1 MARATE
7 LVGKENKK
15 KIKRRER
22 KEDESKGKAERRR
35 EQVLHPPH
43 RFGFCSLEGS

>member
-7 LVGKENKK
+7 LVGKKNKK

-22 KEDESKGKAERRR
+22 KEDESKVKGKGGESK
-35 EQVLHPPH
+35 
-43 RFGFCSLEGS
+43 CSILPIGLVFAL